1 MLRICKK
8 ELFSLQISSTFQ
20 HKFAYS
26 TNQPEACNFNKK
38 ETLVQV
44 FFCEYCETFQ
54 NIFSYR
60 IPVVA
65 TSVFTN
71 VEINIKANF
80 ASNLTLTFFEFNQ
93 KKTYPFLVLTGF
105 ISKKIMYSQGT
116 ELKEDK

>member
-1 MLRICKK
+1 M
-8 ELFSLQISSTFQ
+8 
-20 HKFAYS
+20 
-26 TNQPEACNFNKK
+26 
-38 ETLVQV
+38 

-116 ELKEDK
+116 ELKEDKQAKDTQKLTKKS